1 MIDMSLAGLI
11 GAIAGTLV
19 AAITY
24 HAFIGAL
31 DRSLRKPAPSQTA
44 EERSA
49 AEFRLSMVRRAVLA
63 VDLFIFAALG
73 YWLGRMFET

>member
-1 MIDMSLAGLI
+1 MDLSLAGLI
-11 GAIAGTLV
+11 GAMIGTVV
-19 AAITY
+19 AAVIY

-31 DRSLRKPAPSQTA
+31 DRGLRTRVSSRTA
-44 EERSA
+44 EGRDT
-49 AEFRLSMVRRAVLA
+49 AEFHMSLVRRAMLA